1 MKKPVYY
8 LTLVCILAAGLL
20 TTRLDAQNHLS
31 HPSRQ
36 TVPSDVDPVHSL
48 LELQNSWLGSDNPT
62 SIGVKTMPDIGKA
75 QFAGDLMA
83 GNLHRSMESSR
94 MQSWGF
100 GADSYR
106 SLRHLNLWG
115 DFSFMNRFH
124 SDRQWS
130 DNVDP
135 YNGNPYQVGSK
146 LKGDYT
152 EQSFDFDV
160 KLASHRIADRWHFG
174 LGMKYEV
181 GDLSR
186 LNDPRSRVQFAD
198 MSVYPGMAVQLA
210 AHHRLGVNL
219 NYRYRKE
226 KNNKYVSKSA
236 GGNEFMLYRQEG
248 LGVYSNVLSNHF
260 ERRVKGHWYGGA
272 LQYEYVQDGFS
283 LFSHARYQK
292 RSDTLEDLMKECP
305 GDYSEHLADL
315 QVKARWQ
322 NRNTLQTAS
331 LQLDGSLGTSYKNF
345 QELHS
350 EEDEDGYS
358 HSEYRTLYT
367 AKAYTHHQLTVGAD
381 YHYYRLG
388 SSGYRWFAGSK
399 IGFWNLA
406 DRYAFYVPASKMDV
420 STLSMTLEGGLCLLT
435 KGRHRLYTEAVLAYH
450 LSVVGQLSASPDLDK
465 KELWEGIHVSD
476 FEVLSSDVLE
486 TGLKLKYFFPLT
498 LKNDGFLSFNGSDF
512 LSTSLSRRHRFT
524 AQLAIG
530 IVQRF

>member
-198 MSVYPGMAVQLA
+198 MSVP
-210 AHHRLGVNL
+210 
-219 NYRYRKE
+219 
-226 KNNKYVSKSA
+226 
-236 GGNEFMLYRQEG
+236 EG
-248 LGVYSNVLSNHF
+248 RG
-260 ERRVKGHWYGGA
+260 
-272 LQYEYVQDGFS
+272 
-283 LFSHARYQK
+283 
-292 RSDTLEDLMKECP
+292 
-305 GDYSEHLADL
+305 
-315 QVKARWQ
+315 
-322 NRNTLQTAS
+322 
-331 LQLDGSLGTSYKNF
+331 
-345 QELHS
+345 
-350 EEDEDGYS
+350 
-358 HSEYRTLYT
+358 
-367 AKAYTHHQLTVGAD
+367 
-381 YHYYRLG
+381 
-388 SSGYRWFAGSK
+388 
-399 IGFWNLA
+399 
-406 DRYAFYVPASKMDV
+406 
-420 STLSMTLEGGLCLLT
+420 
-435 KGRHRLYTEAVLAYH
+435 
-450 LSVVGQLSASPDLDK
+450 
-465 KELWEGIHVSD
+465 
-476 FEVLSSDVLE
+476 
-486 TGLKLKYFFPLT
+486 
-498 LKNDGFLSFNGSDF
+498 
-512 LSTSLSRRHRFT
+512 HRFPVRICLCRRLLPG
-524 AQLAIG
+524 QS
-530 IVQRF
+530 QRHQCGRNQGSVSQPAVIPFKLSPKRCCIAAPLFAADNRANT